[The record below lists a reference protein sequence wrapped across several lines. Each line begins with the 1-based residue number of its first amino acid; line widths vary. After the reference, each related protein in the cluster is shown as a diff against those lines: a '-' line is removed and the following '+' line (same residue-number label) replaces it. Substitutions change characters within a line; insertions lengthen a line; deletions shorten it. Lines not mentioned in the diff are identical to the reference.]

1 MAPGARQRPPK
12 GMEQVNDRPT
22 AAPANGPPAPVGG
35 LFDLSVVISTHDR
48 PAQLREAIAS
58 VREQTHPGPIETIV
72 VWDKAE
78 PDRSLAVDDPHRPVR
93 VMAND
98 RTPGLPGSRNAGA
111 AVATAPVLGFCDDD
125 DLWRPEK
132 VARQLALLQ
141 ETDAAVCVAGVVI
154 TVDGRETV
162 HGPDRVLRFEDLL
175 RTRRVEGCM
184 QAVLVRREAFWGAIG
199 PLDEHIP
206 GGYAEDYD
214 WILRAARHGD
224 IPVVTEPMVE
234 MRWIV
239 ASHFRLNWPDWEAA
253 LDQVLE
259 RNPEFSTVPA
269 GRARVEGQIAFAIA
283 GQGRRRDALRR
294 SAAAWRWS
302 WREPRAY
309 LAAAVA
315 LGVPAPV
322 IVRALNQRGRGI

>member
-1 MAPGARQRPPK
+1 MA
-12 GMEQVNDRPT
+12 QVNQTPT
-22 AAPANGPPAPVGG
+22 AAPATGSPTTSDSRT
-35 LFDLSVVISTHDR
+35 FDLSVVISTHDR

-58 VREQTHPGPIETIV
+58 VRDQTHPGPIETIV

-78 PDRSLAVDDPHRPVR
+78 PDLSLAVDDPLRPVR

-111 AVATAPVLGFCDDD
+111 AVAAAPVLGFCDDD
-125 DLWRPEK
+125 DLWRPGK
-132 VARQLALLQ
+132 VARQLALLD
-141 ETDAAVCVAGVVI
+141 ETGAAVCVAGVVI
-154 TVDGRETV
+154 TVDDRSTV
-162 HGPDRVLRFEDLL
+162 HGPDEVLRFHDLL
-175 RTRRVEGCM
+175 RSRRVEGCM
-184 QAVLVRREAFWGAIG
+184 QAVLVRREQFWGDIG

-224 IPVVTEPMVE
+224 IPVVVEPMVE

-253 LDQVLE
+253 LGQVLE
-259 RNPEFSTVPA
+259 RNPEFSSVPA

-283 GQGRRRDALRR
+283 GQGRRREALSR
-294 SAAAWRWS
+294 SATAWRLS

-315 LGVPAPV
+315 LGVPAPA